1 MKRVKRFGRR
11 LARNFGVTDW
21 FNWFLFA
28 GYTFF
33 GVVGGIVASELAR
46 EVRGG

>member
-1 MKRVKRFGRR
+1 MKRFFKN

-33 GVVGGIVASELAR
+33 GVIGGIVWSELAR